1 MKVWT
6 PVQNGK
12 PVGGIASTQDK
23 KVHANLKRPVAGIY
37 SMSTVVTFEPGV
49 DDTIKY
55 FLKRLDETFISG
67 ANAGTSCD
75 IDNWVQYCPSNPR
88 RV

>member
-6 PVQNGK
+6 PIQSGK
-12 PVGGIASTQDK
+12 PVGSIASTQDK

-37 SMSTVVTFEPGV
+37 SMSTAVTFEPGV

-55 FLKRLDETFISG
+55 FLKKLDETFMSG
-67 ANAGTSCD
+67 SNAGKSCD
-75 IDNWVQYCPSNPR
+75 IDNWVQYCQ
-88 RV
+88 